1 LASLAEEDVFSSVG
15 GLELAHEPA
24 EGGGY
29 EGGWGGSA
37 LADYAPADGPSRTLL
52 VQNVAPEVSE
62 EELHGLF
69 GQHGQVRLLYSA
81 SKHRGLVMVT
91 YYDLRC
97 AISAMAA
104 LQRTQLAGQQLL
116 LSYTAQKGGK
126 GDKASAVNQVRTTP
140 SRVTGLG
147 GGSCGSGDTQTAVAL
162 VWGRKVVEPC
172 AAPCCPHPCPV
183 LVST

>member
-1 LASLAEEDVFSSVG
+1 MHSRPLQRRIDSLASLAEEDVFSSVG
-15 GLELAHEPA
+15 GLELAQESA
-24 EGGGY
+24 EGTGL
-29 EGGWGGSA
+29 EGGWGGNA

-62 EELHGLF
+62 EELHNLF

-126 GDKASAVNQVRTTP
+126 GDKASAVNQVR
-140 SRVTGLG
+140 GLG
-147 GGSCGSGDTQTAVAL
+147 
-162 VWGRKVVEPC
+162 E
-172 AAPCCPHPCPV
+172 
-183 LVST
+183 